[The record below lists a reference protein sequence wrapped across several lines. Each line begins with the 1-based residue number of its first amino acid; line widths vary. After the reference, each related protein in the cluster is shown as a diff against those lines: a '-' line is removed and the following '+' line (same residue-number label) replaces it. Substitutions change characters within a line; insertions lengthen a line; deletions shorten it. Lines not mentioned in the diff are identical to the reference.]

1 METDQ
6 SRERQ
11 QQIRG
16 ARPEPQNRGAHP
28 RARQQVRGSESAPTD
43 RAGQQAMN
51 SSIKRTFTRATVT
64 QVRGHTVQMHEA
76 HLKGDRAYLRI
87 SRDI

>member
-1 METDQ
+1 METHQ

-16 ARPEPQNRGAHP
+16 ARPEPQNRGAHS

-43 RAGQQAMN
+43 RTGQQAMN
-51 SSIKRTFTRATVT
+51 SSDPELLKRTFL
-64 QVRGHTVQMHEA
+64 QVRGHAVQMHE
-76 HLKGDRAYLRI
+76 GYPVTFT
-87 SRDI
+87 